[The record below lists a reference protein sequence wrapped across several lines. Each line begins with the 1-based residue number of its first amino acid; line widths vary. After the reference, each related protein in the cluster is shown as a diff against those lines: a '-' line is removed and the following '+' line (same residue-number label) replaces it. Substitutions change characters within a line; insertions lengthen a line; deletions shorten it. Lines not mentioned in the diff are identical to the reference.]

1 MYFLGV
7 DGGGTKTAAIL
18 IDETG
23 TIIRTTRKGT
33 GNIAVLDR
41 GSVAQLIRSILH
53 ELLPDGKVEDIRWAT
68 FAFAGAG
75 RPQEREGV
83 TAIIRNTGIRHFTV
97 LSDAEILYYSIFG
110 EEQGILISAG
120 TGSICLVKGKDNQYH
135 QIGGWGYLLGDE
147 GSGFYIGSKAIRKA
161 LHDAELGLPP
171 SRLTQKLLEFY
182 GIDQPKSLITV
193 VYSSVNPVRLIAS
206 CARLV
211 CEMAERGDPEALE
224 IVDDAAQALLN
235 MALEAIR
242 YFGGE
247 MSQTY
252 KISLAGSILTEI
264 DIVARKFKEKA
275 AGLGLQLHYITPQ
288 VETAAAAVLYA
299 FQKAGVQAGKAV
311 REQLHHLKI
320 GHSD

>member
-18 IDETG
+18 MDESGQTV
-23 TIIRTTRKGT
+23 RTVRKGP

-41 GSVAQLIRSILH
+41 GSVAHLIRAILRD
-53 ELLPDGKVEDIRWAT
+53 LLPAGDVQQIRWAT

-83 TAIIRNTGIRHFTV
+83 TAIIRNTGVAHFTV

-110 EEQGILISAG
+110 EKQGILISSG

-147 GSGFYIGSKAIRKA
+147 GSGFDIGSKAIRKA

-171 SRLTQKLLEFY
+171 SRLTEKLMEFY
-182 GIDQPKSLITV
+182 GIAQPKSLITV

-211 CEMAERGDPEALE
+211 CELAEKGAPEAIE
-224 IVDDAAQALLN
+224 IVDEAAQALLN

-242 YFGGE
+242 YFGRE
-247 MSQTY
+247 MGQAY
-252 KISLAGSILTEI
+252 PISLAGSILTEV
-264 DIVARKFKEKA
+264 DIVARKFREKA
-275 AGLGLQLHYITPQ
+275 AGLGLQFQYIEPQ
-288 VETAAAAVLYA
+288 METAAAAVLFA
-299 FQKAGVQAGKAV
+299 FHQAGVVPSESIMDRLK
-311 REQLHHLKI
+311 ELKI
-320 GHSD
+320 SEME